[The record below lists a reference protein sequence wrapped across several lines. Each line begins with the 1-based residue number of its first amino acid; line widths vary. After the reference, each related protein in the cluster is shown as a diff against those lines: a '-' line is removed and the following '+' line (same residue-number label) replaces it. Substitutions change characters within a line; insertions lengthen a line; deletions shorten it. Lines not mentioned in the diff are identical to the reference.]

1 MDLTAYNA
9 ILPVTGAISVFCGAW
24 YSVLKILRELHKAKK
39 IETDKIIEECKELDL
54 ILKSKLESKIN
65 LLEAQLHNLEF
76 NVSKDLSNIKDTH
89 ALELKNLGDKIEA
102 LRNDLQNQHAGVLQL
117 LTRLVDR

>member
-1 MDLTAYNA
+1 
-9 ILPVTGAISVFCGAW
+9 
-24 YSVLKILRELHKAKK
+24 
-39 IETDKIIEECKELDL
+39 
-54 ILKSKLESKIN
+54 
-65 LLEAQLHNLEF
+65 
-76 NVSKDLSNIKDTH
+76 LSNIKDTH